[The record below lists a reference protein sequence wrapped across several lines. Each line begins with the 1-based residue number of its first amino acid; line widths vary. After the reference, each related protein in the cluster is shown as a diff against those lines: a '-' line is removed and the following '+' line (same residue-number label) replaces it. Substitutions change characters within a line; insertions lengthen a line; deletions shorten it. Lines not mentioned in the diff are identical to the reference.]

1 MKYIRVFRVT
11 VSKHALPEIKRNC
24 HSPASKEI
32 QPNSLSYAIASRE
45 DPLMSDLLWER
56 VDTDDECIPRM
67 KQDNYLSEGELSD
80 FEDGEYDSYSC
91 SSYQSLKN
99 DDAYDIRKER
109 YSNKSNKIGIVTSKK
124 TSQAPKLLGPI
135 NTRDPNHPDFF
146 TDHKMSRRNVIKH
159 ADNFG
164 STCSTSSKKRSRR
177 KKIDASKRVNELL
190 AQQLSIMWC
199 LKEFESKPSS
209 IQAEANQETN
219 VIGQVI
225 QQGQELYFQ
234 PSIPTSS
241 EISETESSA
250 SRATSTNYHKSQTE
264 RNTHTRKSR
273 DNPHNTTEPE
283 EGEIDSDTT
292 SNSHHLHPITSAP
305 KTNKMRSK
313 KQNHTKLSEKRQ
325 GSNQRRSLRKRNHK
339 YVNKPRWGLRSK
351 SNRPQRSKCSDSKD
365 YSRGKNMRQTRQQIA
380 NTCDSRSRAGTRDSH
395 STIANRYIYR
405 HYDFRKQIIQIY
417 IVILFPSSF
426 SIYNFQ
432 AHQATFKIRT

>member
-1 MKYIRVFRVT
+1 MQINSFFHVT
-11 VSKHALPEIKRNC
+11 ASNDALPDIQLDRL
-24 HSPASKEI
+24 SPSSKEI
-32 QPNSLSYAIASRE
+32 KPNSLSYANASRE

-56 VDTDDECIPRM
+56 VDTDDECIPRI

-99 DDAYDIRKER
+99 DDEYDIRKER
-109 YSNKSNKIGIVTSKK
+109 HSNKSNKIGIVSSKK
-124 TSQAPKLLGPI
+124 TSQTPKLMRPI
-135 NTRDPNHPDFF
+135 NTMNLNHSNFF
-146 TDHKMSRRNVIKH
+146 VDQKKSHRNVIKH
-159 ADNFG
+159 ADNFH
-164 STCSTSSKKRSRR
+164 STCSTSSKRRSRR

-209 IQAEANQETN
+209 IPTEANHETN

-250 SRATSTNYHKSQTE
+250 SRATSTNYQKFQAE
-264 RNTHTRKSR
+264 RNTHARSSR

-283 EGEIDSDTT
+283 EGEIDSDTA

-305 KTNKMRSK
+305 KTKKMRSK
-313 KQNHTKLSEKRQ
+313 KKNHTVFSGKRQ

-339 YVNKPRWGLRSK
+339 YVNKSRWGLRSK
-351 SNRPQRSKCSDSKD
+351 SNKAQRSKCSEGKGF
-365 YSRGKNMRQTRQQIA
+365 SRGKNTRRTRYQ
-380 NTCDSRSRAGTRDSH
+380 NETTCNSRSRAETRDSH
-395 STIANRYIYR
+395 SAVANRYIYR
-405 HYDFRKQIIQIY
+405 HYHFWKY
-417 IVILFPSSF
+417 ILSLIFLQF
-426 SIYNFQ
+426 
-432 AHQATFKIRT
+432 

>member
-1 MKYIRVFRVT
+1 MPYCYSTIYFKYIRVFHVT
-11 VSKHALPEIKRNC
+11 DSKNSLPEIKPDP

-32 QPNSLSYAIASRE
+32 QLNSISYASASKE

-109 YSNKSNKIGIVTSKK
+109 YSNKSNKIGIVSSKK

-146 TDHKMSRRNVIKH
+146 TDHKMSHRNVIKH

-250 SRATSTNYHKSQTE
+250 SRATSTNYHKSQMN
-264 RNTHTRKSR
+264 RNTHTRSSR

-292 SNSHHLHPITSAP
+292 SNSHHLHLITSAP

-313 KQNHTKLSEKRQ
+313 KQNHTVLSEKRQ

-339 YVNKPRWGLRSK
+339 YVNKSRWGLRSK
-351 SNRPQRSKCSDSKD
+351 SNRAQRSKCSEGKD
-365 YSRGKNMRQTRQQIA
+365 YSRGKNTRQTRYQ
-380 NTCDSRSRAGTRDSH
+380 NETTRNSRSRAETRDSH
-395 STIANRYIYR
+395 SAVANRYIYR
-405 HYDFRKQIIQIY
+405 NYHFWKRFLSII
-417 IVILFPSSF
+417 
-426 SIYNFQ
+426 
-432 AHQATFKIRT
+432 